1 VDRRVFL
8 RTSAAAA
15 AAPGAGVAQQPSP
28 GIVRRKGAIKL
39 GHKHDHTDA
48 TLKVMAA
55 FGVTHIC
62 SSVISRRL
70 DESWSAESLTK
81 LRERVG
87 SYGIKL
93 EMLALPMSSVAVES
107 AENPNI
113 LLGKDPERDR
123 EIDNICQIIR
133 NCAKAGIPSAKYAMT
148 VLGVIRTESV
158 RGRGGAMYSAFDY
171 RTAKPDAPL
180 TAAGEVSAEVSWERV
195 AYFVKRV
202 VPVAEEYKIRLAL
215 HPQDPAM
222 PPGQAFR
229 GVHRVLATVDGLKR
243 YIELSPSAYHG
254 LLFCQ
259 GTLAESMKNPAKEI
273 LEAIRYFGGR
283 GKLFGVEFRNIRGG
297 FLNFQETFPDDG
309 DINMLEALR
318 VYREVGYDGMILPD
332 HVPRIEG
339 DQGSRQ
345 AFAFA
350 WGYIKSLMDLVN
362 NEA

>member
-1 VDRRVFL
+1 
-8 RTSAAAA
+8 
-15 AAPGAGVAQQPSP
+15 
-28 GIVRRKGAIKL
+28 
-39 GHKHDHTDA
+39 
-48 TLKVMAA
+48 MAA

-62 SSVISRRL
+62 SSVVSRRF

-81 LRERVG
+81 LRERVE

-93 EMLALPMSSVAVES
+93 EMLALPMSSVAVEN

-123 EIDNICQIIR
+123 EIDNICQIVR
-133 NCAKAGIPSAKYAMT
+133 NCARAGIPSAKYAFT
-148 VLGVIRTESV
+148 LLGVLRTESV
-158 RGRGGAMYSAFDY
+158 RGRGGSMYSAFDY

-180 TAAGEVSAEVSWERV
+180 GAAGEVGAEIFWDRV

-215 HPQDPAM
+215 HPQDPAL
-222 PPGQAFR
+222 PPGKAYR
-229 GVHRVLATVDGLKR
+229 GVQRELATVDGLKR
-243 YIELSPSAYHG
+243 YIELSPSPYHG

-259 GTLAESMKNPAKEI
+259 GTLAESMQNPAKEI
-273 LEAIRYFGGR
+273 LEAIRYFGTR
-283 GKLFGVEFRNIRGG
+283 GKLFGVEFRNIKGG

-318 VYREVGYDGMILPD
+318 VYREVGFDGMILPD

-339 DQGSRQ
+339 DQGGRQ

>member
-1 VDRRVFL
+1 MDRRAFL
-8 RTSAAAA
+8 RVSASAAAA
-15 AAPGAGVAQQPSP
+15 ARAGGAEQVAAGRQR
-28 GIVRRKGAIKL
+28 GKIKL

-62 SSVISRRL
+62 SSVVSRRY
-70 DESWSAESLTK
+70 DENWSVESLSK
-81 LRERVG
+81 LRERVE

-93 EMLALPMSSVAVES
+93 EMLALPLSSVAIES

-113 LLGKDPERDR
+113 LLGKNPERDR
-123 EIDNICQIIR
+123 EIDNICQTIR
-133 NCAKAGIPSAKYAMT
+133 NCAQAGIPSAKYALT
-148 VLGVIRTESV
+148 ILGVIRTESV

-171 RTAKPDAPL
+171 ARAKPEAPL
-180 TAAGEVSAEVSWERV
+180 TAAGEVRAEEFWDRV

-202 VPVAEEYKIRLAL
+202 VPVAEEYKLRLGL
-215 HPQDPAM
+215 HPQDPAF
-222 PPGQAFR
+222 PPGKAFR
-229 GVHRVLATVDGLKR
+229 GVERALATVDGLKR
-243 YIELSPSAYHG
+243 FIELSPSPYHG

-259 GTLAESMKNPAKEI
+259 GTLAESMKTPAKEI

-283 GKLFGVEFRNIRGG
+283 GKIFGVEFRNIKGG

-318 VYREVGYDGMILPD
+318 LYRDVGFDGMILPD

-339 DQGSRQ
+339 DTGGRQ

>member
-1 VDRRVFL
+1 MHRRTFL
-8 RTSAAAA
+8 RVSASAAAA
-15 AAPGAGVAQQPSP
+15 ARAGRAEQGAAG
-28 GIVRRKGAIKL
+28 RRRGKIKL
-39 GHKHDHTDA
+39 GHKHDHSDA

-62 SSVISRRL
+62 SAVVSRRY
-70 DESWSAESLTK
+70 DENWSAESLTK
-81 LRERVG
+81 LRERVE
-87 SYGIKL
+87 SCGIKL
-93 EMLALPMSSVAVES
+93 EMLALPLSSVAVES

-113 LLGKDPERDR
+113 LLGKSPGRDR

-133 NCAKAGIPSAKYAMT
+133 NCARAGIPSAKYALT
-148 VLGVIRTESV
+148 ILGVIRTESV

-171 RTAKPDAPL
+171 RKATPDAPP
-180 TAAGEVSAEVSWERV
+180 TAAGEVGAEEFWSRA

-215 HPQDPAM
+215 HPQDPAV
-222 PPGQAFR
+222 PPGKPFR
-229 GVHRVLATVDGLKR
+229 GVERVLATVDGLKR
-243 YIELSPSAYHG
+243 FVELSPSPYHG

-259 GTLAESMKNPAKEI
+259 GTLAESMKNPAQEI

-283 GKLFGVEFRNIRGG
+283 GKIFGVEFRNIQGG

-318 VYREVGYDGMILPD
+318 TYRDAGFDGMILPD

-350 WGYIKSLMDLVN
+350 WGYMKSLMDLVN
-362 NEA
+362 NES